1 MSIRRQIFLALAV
14 AGVAVIIQSG
24 PAIAAPPP
32 GTPAVRA
39 PDGPVITEIPADSPE
54 VAAIGP
60 ESVGKPIPNS
70 YVGLTPAQL
79 IPRGIEGEQRHFTPN
94 PEQWDNARTIVEVV
108 LRRDLP
114 AYAAVVAL
122 ATAMQES
129 LLRNVTAAVD
139 HDSLGVFQQR
149 PSAGWG
155 TPEQL
160 TDPRYATDRFLDALL
175 VHAPDYQAMPLWQ
188 AAQAAQRSGF
198 PMAYARWQEQAAQMV
213 SRLLGPRQG
222 PVRRAA
228 SAQAVL
234 DCC

>member
-1 MSIRRQIFLALAV
+1 MSIRRQMFLALAG
-14 AGVAVIIQSG
+14 ASAAVIIQSG
-24 PAIAAPPP
+24 PAIAAPPT

-39 PDGPVITEIPADSPE
+39 PDGPVITEIPVDSSE
-54 VAAIGP
+54 VATFGP

-70 YVGLTPAQL
+70 YVGLTRAQL
-79 IPRGIEGEQRHFTPN
+79 VPHGIQGEQRHFTPD
-94 PEQWDNARTIVEVV
+94 PEQWDNARTIVEVI
-108 LRRDLP
+108 LRRDMP
-114 AYAAVVAL
+114 AYAAVIAL
-122 ATAMQES
+122 STALQES
-129 LLRNVTAAVD
+129 LLRNLTEAVD

-160 TDPRYATDRFLDALL
+160 TDPRYATERFLDALL

-198 PMAYARWQEQAAQMV
+198 PTAYARWQEQAAQMV

-228 SAQAVL
+228 SGQAML
-234 DCC
+234 GCC

>member
-1 MSIRRQIFLALAV
+1 MSIRRRIFLALAV
-14 AGVAVIIQSG
+14 AGAAVLIQTD
-24 PAIAAPPP
+24 PASAAPPP

-39 PDGPVITEIPADSPE
+39 PDGPVIVEIPEDSPE
-54 VAAIGP
+54 VATIGP

-79 IPRGIEGEQRHFTPN
+79 MPHGIEGEQRHFTPN
-94 PEQWDNARTIVEVV
+94 PEQWDNARMIVEVV
-108 LRRDLP
+108 LRRELP
-114 AYAAVVAL
+114 AYAAVITL
-122 ATAMQES
+122 ATALQES
-129 LLRNVTAAVD
+129 QLRNLTEAVD

-155 TPEQL
+155 TPAQL
-160 TDPRYATDRFLDALL
+160 TDLRYATERFLDALL
-175 VHAPDYQAMPLWQ
+175 VHAPNYQAIPLWQ

-198 PMAYARWQEQAAQMV
+198 PTAYARWQEQAAQMV
-213 SRLLGPRQG
+213 VRLFAPRQG

-234 DCC
+234 GCC

>member
-1 MSIRRQIFLALAV
+1 MSIRRQMVLALAA
-14 AGVAVIIQSG
+14 AGAAVIIQSV

-32 GTPAVRA
+32 GTPVVRA
-39 PDGPVITEIPADSPE
+39 PDGLVITEIPADSPE
-54 VAAIGP
+54 VATIDP

-70 YVGLTPAQL
+70 YFGLTSAQL
-79 IPRGIEGEQRHFTPN
+79 IPHGIAGEQRHFTPN

-108 LRRDLP
+108 LRRDMP

-122 ATAMQES
+122 ATALQES
-129 LLRNVTAAVD
+129 LLRNLTEAVD
-139 HDSLGVFQQR
+139 HDSLGMFQQR

-155 TPEQL
+155 SPEQL
-160 TDPRYATDRFLDALL
+160 TDPHYATDRFLDALL

-198 PMAYARWQEQAAQMV
+198 PTAYARWQEQAAQMV
-213 SRLLGPRQG
+213 SRVLGPRQG
-222 PVRRAA
+222 PMPRAA

-234 DCC
+234 GCC